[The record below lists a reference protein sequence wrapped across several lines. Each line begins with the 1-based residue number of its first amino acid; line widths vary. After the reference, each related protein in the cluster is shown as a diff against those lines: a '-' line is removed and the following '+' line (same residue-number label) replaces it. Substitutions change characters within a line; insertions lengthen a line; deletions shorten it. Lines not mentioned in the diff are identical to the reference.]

1 MWRWFMVFENR
12 EGETVNYKHT
22 FHRRCGYKYRH
33 TFDVPDREK
42 NREK

>member
-1 MWRWFMVFENR
+1 MVFENG

-22 FHRRCGYKYRH
+22 FHRRCCVRCGYKYRH
-33 TFDVPDREK
+33 TFDVTDREK